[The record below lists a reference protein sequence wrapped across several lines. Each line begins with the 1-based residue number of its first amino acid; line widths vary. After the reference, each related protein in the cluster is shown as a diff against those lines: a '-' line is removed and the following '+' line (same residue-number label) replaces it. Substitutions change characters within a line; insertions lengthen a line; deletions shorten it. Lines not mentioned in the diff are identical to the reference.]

1 MGRAQDMSH
10 IDFVMSNLP
19 SISRSFLNLEDR
31 QLFERRQ
38 VEAANFFFFFL
49 LNKALFHA
57 SFHACYVQLCS
68 TSLIKSGLAPSTR
81 QRGVSL
87 VLWPESTNSTG
98 CQFAA
103 DLEAN

>member
-10 IDFVMSNLP
+10 IDFVLFNLP
-19 SISRSFLNLEDR
+19 WLLTSFLNLEYM
-31 QLFERRQ
+31 QLFVRRQ
-38 VEAANFFFFFL
+38 CDAANFFFFFL